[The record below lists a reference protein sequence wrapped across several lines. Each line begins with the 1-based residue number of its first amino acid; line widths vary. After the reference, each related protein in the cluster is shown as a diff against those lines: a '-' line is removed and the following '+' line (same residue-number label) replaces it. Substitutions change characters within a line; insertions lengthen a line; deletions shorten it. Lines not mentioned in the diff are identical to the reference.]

1 MIRIPQIGGI
11 FCNHIQRHTIG
22 LSALSAWRLPN
33 GRQSGSGK
41 GRSHPTNEVWR
52 IHQRHFTM
60 FLSRIITSR
69 YIAVKWLRRVYWL
82 TSHEHR
88 RFFCLESTILLESTD
103 DSFSSHRGC
112 LEKSVNFLG
121 GEVSVSLLL
130 LSSSRLFPSYLQR
143 IFLPFWIISCPGWG
157 WVTGC
162 P

>member
-22 LSALSAWRLPN
+22 LSALSAWQLPD

-88 RFFCLESTILLESTD
+88 RLFFKSPWMLGEVNQLHFQKESFPAFNGLF
-103 DSFSSHRGC
+103 FSSSTNQQTTWQ
-112 LEKSVNFLG
+112 KSYYIN
-121 GEVSVSLLL
+121 
-130 LSSSRLFPSYLQR
+130 RH
-143 IFLPFWIISCPGWG
+143 LPQDPPVFCWQNVHIEHTEPW
-157 WVTGC
+157 
-162 P
+162 